1 MAKVLIDLDDADML
15 EWAQIITEALGTD
28 APKDLDDALAIVYDA
43 IMVDRKRL
51 TEHIYD
57 RRAKAAA
64 IEATKAQL
72 GRMVLT
78 PTRKSAIKVEEKPL
92 L

>member
-1 MAKVLIDLDDADML
+1 MAKVLIDLGDDEML
-15 EWAQIITEALGTD
+15 EWAAIIAEAAGSD
-28 APKDLDDALAIVYDA
+28 APVDLDDATAIIFDA

-51 TEHIYD
+51 AEHIYD

-72 GRMVLT
+72 DRMVLT
-78 PTRKSAIKVEEKPL
+78 PTRKVAIKVEGKPL